1 MSNKTML
8 YFVEVLF
15 MQYLIYRYLEFKSVE
30 GSYVYMNQKLFK
42 IPANAKEA
50 LSSSLMTFF
59 EKRRFKNML
68 EAAVVFDKKDPSTH
82 TKVNPNMT
90 MEDVYNTF
98 NLGEN
103 IKQVCLFYRVVSI

>member
-1 MSNKTML
+1 
-8 YFVEVLF
+8 
-15 MQYLIYRYLEFKSVE
+15 
-30 GSYVYMNQKLFK
+30 MNQKLCK

-68 EAAVVFDKKDPSTH
+68 EAAVVFDKNDPNTQS
-82 TKVNPNMT
+82 KVKPNMT
-90 MEDVYNTF
+90 MEEVYTTF

-103 IKQVCLFYRVVSI
+103 IKQVYF

>member
-1 MSNKTML
+1 M
-8 YFVEVLF
+8 
-15 MQYLIYRYLEFKSVE
+15 IYRYLEFKSVE

-82 TKVNPNMT
+82 TKVNPSMT

-103 IKQVCLFYRVVSI
+103 IKQVCFLKSATNITLATKLIHILKS

>member
-1 MSNKTML
+1 
-8 YFVEVLF
+8 
-15 MQYLIYRYLEFKSVE
+15 
-30 GSYVYMNQKLFK
+30 
-42 IPANAKEA
+42 
-50 LSSSLMTFF
+50 
-59 EKRRFKNML
+59 ML